1 MGSMNPKEKKRR
13 IAGKGSSLAEEFP
26 EVARLFEVS
35 GSDLSR
41 IVYLSVQL
49 MIRSIGHA
57 PDSIGVRKSFV
68 EFLEFWNKFQV
79 IPPLLAQQYLYFTAN
94 AGPRPE
100 PGMVAAATGQKP
112 DSGTTHTN
120 GSAKSD
126 FPKMKNP
133 EMEPDF
139 IE

>member
-1 MGSMNPKEKKRR
+1 MGSKNPKEKKRR
-13 IAGKGSSLAEEFP
+13 IAGEGSSLAEEFP

-94 AGPRPE
+94 AGPRPD
-100 PGMVAAATGQKP
+100 PGLIAANAGNKTAP
-112 DSGTTHTN
+112 GTTHVN

-139 IE
+139 ID

>member
-1 MGSMNPKEKKRR
+1 MGIQNPREKKRR
-13 IAGKGSSLAEEFP
+13 IAGEGSSLAKEFP

-35 GSDLSR
+35 GSDLSK

-57 PDSIGVRKSFV
+57 PESIGGRKSFV
-68 EFLEFWNKFQV
+68 EFLEFWNRFQV

-94 AGPRPE
+94 AGPRPD
-100 PGMVAAATGQKP
+100 PGMIAANAGPEP
-112 DSGTTHTN
+112 DPGTTHTN

-126 FPKMKNP
+126 FPRMKNP